1 MPVCYCK
8 SLNKISRKT
17 QPEENAIEHS
27 KILVTLSLRVKWEET
42 QSLHNINFPIERA
55 RKVLVSAFIPIQ
67 KYTSLYCLLSHR
79 DGPGPVARNI
89 PLLWALAWAAC
100 ECLYFLCSRHRLL
113 SQMWDQTNISKFI
126 LNEVSERESEWIFM
140 KDCFYLVL
148 NFIVLYFP
156 WLPNK
161 LFVTWWLPD
170 TAGVG
175 GQWTLPLVWARWC
188 QCLPGSW

>member
-1 MPVCYCK
+1 MFCCIYLTKKHFQIIVMPVCYCK

-67 KYTSLYCLLSHR
+67 KYTSLYCLLSRR

-113 SQMWDQTNISKFI
+113 SQMWDQTNISKYDLYYMKLARERLNYEGLLFI
-126 LNEVSERESEWIFM
+126 
-140 KDCFYLVL
+140 
-148 NFIVLYFP
+148 
-156 WLPNK
+156 
-161 LFVTWWLPD
+161 
-170 TAGVG
+170 
-175 GQWTLPLVWARWC
+175 WC
-188 QCLPGSW
+188 